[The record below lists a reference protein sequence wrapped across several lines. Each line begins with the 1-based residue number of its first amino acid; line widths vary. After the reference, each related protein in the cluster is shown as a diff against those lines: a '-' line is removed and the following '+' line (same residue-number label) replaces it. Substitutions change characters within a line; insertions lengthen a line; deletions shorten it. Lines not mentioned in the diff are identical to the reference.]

1 MQAVATRK
9 RERFGD
15 KYRGIILAVGFF
27 LVLDLTALIMNF
39 YVSSRIEGDAMLIN
53 ISGRQ
58 RMLSQQV
65 AKSLFIVRD
74 ELQTGSDPKPALA
87 ELKQATELFDGTLQA
102 FSTGGSVIG
111 PIGELVRVDALEREA
126 ERSLLSDSTRLWH
139 PYLAAIAAALGP
151 QATLT
156 DIDKAVEYARTN
168 SATLLGLMNKLTAEL
183 EGNAQRQAAMLR
195 WIQIA
200 VIVLALGNFFF
211 ILLNFVRSLRAS
223 DAVAETAREETE
235 RILATVNEGLFL
247 LDKDGRIGSQM
258 SSALPAIMGRTI
270 ERGAE
275 FMPLLEK
282 MVSPEVFASARDY
295 IGLLF
300 GKRVKEELVRE
311 LNPLQQIEVFTSGAS
326 RSPRYLTLAFNRVK
340 RDNEVENLLVTV
352 IDVTEQVRLTR
363 ELEEAR
369 RGARSEIASLLATL
383 SADRDSLTRF
393 LDETEQTLNNVNA
406 ILQQSAQNEK
416 ELRRQVTAVFRSIH
430 GIKGDAAA
438 LSLGLFENLAHD
450 FEDTLAELRDKTG
463 IGGEDL
469 LSLPPHLDLMLERVD
484 TVKQLLAAV
493 SDRSDDHA
501 PTKKP
506 DATQGL
512 RQSIESLA
520 DRIAAEQ
527 KKKVRVRTDLD
538 GISYLPDPLF
548 RQVREIALQLLRNAI
563 VHGIEPAPEREHA
576 NKPSAGEVFIG
587 LRKASE
593 GGYELVFRDDGHG
606 IDQERI
612 RDALRRS
619 GACSED
625 EIARMD
631 ERQLYGKLF
640 EPGFSTASTVD
651 EHAGRGV
658 GLDLVAERVRALG
671 GRLKLVSRPKHFT
684 EFSIRFAGS
693 PSPEGA

>member
-235 RILATVNEGLFL
+235 RILATGERRSFPARQGWP
-247 LDKDGRIGSQM
+247 DR
-258 SSALPAIMGRTI
+258 LPD
-270 ERGAE
+270 
-275 FMPLLEK
+275 
-282 MVSPEVFASARDY
+282 VFGTARDHGADDRARRRVHAPARENGFAG
-295 IGLLF
+295 GLRL
-300 GKRVKEELVRE
+300 RPRLHRAAVRE
-311 LNPLQQIEVFTSGAS
+311 TCEGGTRTG
-326 RSPRYLTLAFNRVK
+326 
-340 RDNEVENLLVTV
+340 VE
-352 IDVTEQVRLTR
+352 
-363 ELEEAR
+363 
-369 RGARSEIASLLATL
+369 S
-383 SADRDSLTRF
+383 
-393 LDETEQTLNNVNA
+393 
-406 ILQQSAQNEK
+406 
-416 ELRRQVTAVFRSIH
+416 
-430 GIKGDAAA
+430 AAA
-438 LSLGLFENLAHD
+438 N
-450 FEDTLAELRDKTG
+450 
-463 IGGEDL
+463 
-469 LSLPPHLDLMLERVD
+469 
-484 TVKQLLAAV
+484 
-493 SDRSDDHA
+493 
-501 PTKKP
+501 
-506 DATQGL
+506 
-512 RQSIESLA
+512 
-520 DRIAAEQ
+520 
-527 KKKVRVRTDLD
+527 
-538 GISYLPDPLF
+538 
-548 RQVREIALQLLRNAI
+548 
-563 VHGIEPAPEREHA
+563 
-576 NKPSAGEVFIG
+576 
-587 LRKASE
+587 
-593 GGYELVFRDDGHG
+593 
-606 IDQERI
+606 
-612 RDALRRS
+612 
-619 GACSED
+619 
-625 EIARMD
+625 
-631 ERQLYGKLF
+631 
-640 EPGFSTASTVD
+640 
-651 EHAGRGV
+651 
-658 GLDLVAERVRALG
+658 
-671 GRLKLVSRPKHFT
+671 
-684 EFSIRFAGS
+684 
-693 PSPEGA
+693 